1 MGGVIGGVAGAP
13 PLAVAYHSRS
23 NAAPEIPAR
32 QVIRTGSLEI
42 IVNDPLQAAEQLRN
56 LAADFS
62 GFVVSSRVSGS
73 DEGTRTAQVSMRVS
87 AEYFDEAQTQIRK
100 IAKAVEQDT
109 IEAHDVTRESV
120 NQEAAVRNARAEE
133 AQYLAILKR
142 ACTTQ

>member
-1 MGGVIGGVAGAP
+1 
-13 PLAVAYHSRS
+13 
-23 NAAPEIPAR
+23 
-32 QVIRTGSLEI
+32 
-42 IVNDPLQAAEQLRN
+42 
-56 LAADFS
+56 
-62 GFVVSSRVSGS
+62 
-73 DEGTRTAQVSMRVS
+73 MRVS